1 LQIQV
6 NTDSNIQ
13 SSDTLIASV
22 TSEVEGSLER
32 FDEWLTHVSVYLRD
46 ENSDKKG
53 GIDDIRCVV
62 VAEPAGLDPVSV
74 SEDAATWE
82 QALSGALGRLQNLLQ
97 NTAGRMS
104 HQGRGRADPPP
115 PGAIA
120 E

>member
-1 LQIQV
+1 M
-6 NTDSNIQ
+6 NTDNNIQ
-13 SSDTLIASV
+13 SSDALIASV
-22 TSEVEGSLER
+22 TSEVESALDR
-32 FDEWLTHVSVYLRD
+32 FDDWLTHLSVYLRD
-46 ENSDKKG
+46 ENSNKKG

-82 QALSGALGRLQNLLQ
+82 QALAGALGRLQNLLQ

-104 HQGRGRADPPP
+104 HQGRGRSDPPP
-115 PGAIA
+115 PGAIT

>member
-1 LQIQV
+1 MQIQV
-6 NTDSNIQ
+6 NTDSNIE
-13 SSDTLIASV
+13 SSDRLIAHV
-22 TSEVEGSLER
+22 TSEVESSLDR

-46 ENSDKKG
+46 ENSNKKG

-82 QALSGALGRLQNLLQ
+82 QALTGALGRLQNLLQ
-97 NTAGRMS
+97 NTAGRLR
-104 HQGRGRADPPP
+104 HQGRGKADPLP
-115 PGAIA
+115 PGAVV